1 MLGAYLRFL
10 MVAAVSGGMLIPAAP
25 LVAQLQDEQSGGQ
38 FGSFGLFGQS
48 AEPIVTVA
56 AQFTVPSR
64 EQPGRLFVTATIKPP
79 WHIYS
84 ITQAPGGPVRT
95 TIELTESA
103 AYRRVGEFRSIVPP
117 EKKAE
122 EVFEGLVVETH
133 HGSVTWYAP
142 IELRPGIDPAT
153 IMIEGVVKAQSCD
166 SKSCMPSKE
175 FPFTASLGPGVPLP
189 ATGPA
194 APAEQPAEAASG
206 TQGVASGLLA
216 ATLAGAFLG
225 GLILN
230 LTPCVLPVISLKL
243 LAFIEQAGQSRG
255 QAFALNVWYSAGL
268 MLVFLILATLSASF
282 SLAWG
287 EQFTHTW
294 FKVTLTALVF
304 VMALSFLGVWEI
316 PIPGFVGS
324 GKAGELQLKEGAT
337 GAFFKGIFTT
347 ILATPCAGPF
357 LGPVFGFMLGQP
369 PYVPYLVMGSV
380 GLGMAS
386 PYLIIG
392 AFPELIR
399 FLPKPGAWMETLKQ
413 AMAFLLLGTV
423 VYLFTTMSERYF
435 VPTLTLLVGL
445 WFACWLIGRTPIT
458 ASASR
463 RESAWLAGLAVA
475 ALVGVFSFTVLL
487 QDLKLSWETFSPDA
501 LARARSQG
509 KTVMVDFTADWCPN
523 CKWNLAWAIDTKRV
537 SQLVQQNGVVPMI
550 ADWTDHSPMIKEVLT
565 KDLKRQSV
573 PVLAIWPA
581 GAPDDGVIILD
592 GTLSESQVL
601 DALERAG
608 PSRSATQGSGPEAA
622 MTSSQPAATRPAAWQ
637 D

>member
-1 MLGAYLRFL
+1 MRGAYLRFL
-10 MVAAVSGGMLIPAAP
+10 VLAAVAAGMLIPAAP
-25 LVAQLQDEQSGGQ
+25 VFAQPGDDQFGGQ
-38 FGSFGLFGQS
+38 FGGFGGFGQS

-56 AQFTVPSR
+56 SQFTAPSAD
-64 EQPGRLFVTATIKPP
+64 QPGRLFVTATVKPP

-84 ITQAPGGPVRT
+84 ITQPPGGPVPT
-95 TIELTESA
+95 KIELRPSE
-103 AYRRVGEFRSIVPP
+103 AYRPAGGFRAIVPP
-117 EKKAE
+117 EKKVE
-122 EVFEGLVVETH
+122 EVFGGLVVETH
-133 HGSVTWYAP
+133 DGSVTWHAP

-153 IMIEGVVKAQSCD
+153 IMIEGVLEAQSCD
-166 SKSCMPSKE
+166 SSSCMPSKD

-189 ATGPA
+189 AMDPA
-194 APAEQPAEAASG
+194 APAERPAEAAPGS
-206 TQGVASGLLA
+206 QGVAPGLLA
-216 ATLAGAFLG
+216 ATLIGAFLG

-255 QAFALNVWYSAGL
+255 QVFLLNLWYSAGL

-324 GKAGELQLKEGAT
+324 GKAGELQVKEGAT
-337 GAFFKGIFTT
+337 GAFFKGVFTT

-357 LGPVFGFMLGQP
+357 LGPVLAFMLEQP
-369 PYVPYLVMGSV
+369 PYVSYLVLGSV

-413 AMAFLLLGTV
+413 VMAFLLLGTV

-435 VPTLTLLVGL
+435 IPTLMLLVGL

-458 ASASR
+458 APPSKRQA
-463 RESAWLAGLAVA
+463 AWVGGAATA
-475 ALVGVFSFTVLL
+475 ALVGVFAFTVMLH
-487 QDLKLSWETFSPDA
+487 DLKLPWETFSPEA
-501 LARARSQG
+501 LARARSEG

-523 CKWNLAWAIDTKRV
+523 CKWNTAWAIDTKRV
-537 SQLVQQNGVVPMI
+537 SQLVRQNGVVPMI
-550 ADWTDHSPMIKEVLT
+550 ADWTDRSPMIKQVLT
-565 KDLKRQSV
+565 KELKRQSV

-581 GAPDDGVIILD
+581 GSPDDDVIILD
-592 GTLSESQVL
+592 GTLVESQVL
-601 DALERAG
+601 EALERAG
-608 PSRSATQGSGPEAA
+608 PSRSEGQGSGTEAM
-622 MTSSQPAATRPAAWQ
+622 MTSS
-637 D
+637 